1 MDNVKFFIDGE
12 RIYAGYEEEEEM
24 EDNFYTTFKE
34 VSLLNINKEEIR
46 KIKGEVYVD
55 KKNIYSSFE
64 DAKKASKDFID
75 TKKRIYLFECSTL
88 KGLLN
93 FPLKYIM
100 INGKIDKDAIEA
112 YKEMKDKMLRTI
124 YGEEK

>member
-12 RIYAGYEEEEEM
+12 RIYVGHEEEEM

-34 VSLLNINKEEIR
+34 VSLLNSNKEEIR

-64 DAKKASKDFID
+64 DAKKASNAFFNRR
-75 TKKRIYLFECSTL
+75 TSLYMSECSTL

-93 FPLKYIM
+93 FPFKYIIAPNGE
-100 INGKIDKDAIEA
+100 INETA
-112 YKEMKDKMLRTI
+112 KEVYTIMKDKMLQTI
-124 YGEEK
+124 YGKEK

>member
-12 RIYAGYEEEEEM
+12 RIYAGHEEEEEM

-34 VSLLNINKEEIR
+34 VSLLNSNKEEIR

-64 DAKKASKDFID
+64 DAKKASNAFVN

-93 FPLKYIM
+93 FPLNYIM
-100 INGKIDKDAIEA
+100 INGKIDKDAVEA
-112 YKEMKDKMLRTI
+112 YKEMKDKMLQTI

>member
-12 RIYAGYEEEEEM
+12 RIYAGYEEEEM

-64 DAKKASKDFID
+64 DAKKASKDFIN

-93 FPLKYIM
+93 FPLNYIM
-100 INGKIDKDAIEA
+100 INGKN
-112 YKEMKDKMLRTI
+112 R
-124 YGEEK
+124 